1 MTDIRRHATLDS
13 TSEEARR
20 LALAGEHGPLWVI
33 AEEQTKGRGRRGRD
47 WISRKGNLFA
57 SHLLEVDAP
66 AETCATLSFVA
77 ALSAADTVA
86 ALASNARVTLK
97 WPNDVLLEGRKASG
111 VLLEGAPNGALQRL
125 IVGIGINLAHHPEGM
140 ETPAISLA
148 AVTHATHSP
157 EDALA
162 CLVAAWD
169 RWYALWR
176 EGGFAPIRA
185 AWLSRAGG
193 LGETVTVRTGQSE
206 MMGVFETLDEDGA
219 LRLHLEDGRIS
230 RVTAGEVFFS
240 G

>member
-1 MTDIRRHATLDS
+1 VTDIRRHATLDS

-20 LALAGEHGPLWVI
+20 LASSGAHGPLWVV

-47 WISRKGNLFA
+47 WISQKDNLFA
-57 SHLLEVDAP
+57 SHLVEVDAP
-66 AETCATLSFVA
+66 PETCAQLSFVA
-77 ALSAADTVA
+77 ALGAADTVA
-86 ALASNARVTLK
+86 ALAGRARITLK
-97 WPNDVLLEGRKASG
+97 WPNDVLLEGRKVAG
-111 VLLEGAPNGALQRL
+111 VLLEAAPNGAFQRL

-148 AVTHATHSP
+148 AVTRPSPSP

-162 CLVAAWD
+162 RLVVAWD

-176 EGGFAPIRA
+176 EGGFTPIRA

-193 LGETVTVRTGQSE
+193 LGETVTVRTGQAE
-206 MMGVFETLDEDGA
+206 MTGVFETLDEDGA
-219 LRLHLEDGRIS
+219 LRLRLDDGRIS